1 MLGQGLDVLGA
12 DELVV
17 VWGPDVYDVLTTN
30 RRARGD
36 KFWKIIHGQW
46 WRPRAGEGLYV
57 QTRVRMGFS
66 GSEAG
71 EKGV

>member
-1 MLGQGLDVLGA
+1 MLGQSLDILGA

-17 VWGPDVYDVLTTN
+17 VRGPDVYDKSTVCRWSMVSEKAQHAMGPKT
-30 RRARGD
+30 GD
-36 KFWKIIHGQW
+36 
-46 WRPRAGEGLYV
+46 GLYV
-57 QTRVRMGFS
+57 QTSVRMGFS